1 MSPPF
6 FVAIGAPARGFL
18 WANMRLFVNWEHFGD
33 FSGPSAASVGQ
44 YEIHEDL
51 GVI

>member
-1 MSPPF
+1 MRFNKDDFKNVCPNGNEGLDWEQIRCYLWP
-6 FVAIGAPARGFL
+6 VPAQ
-18 WANMRLFVNWEHFGD
+18 
-33 FSGPSAASVGQ
+33 VGQ